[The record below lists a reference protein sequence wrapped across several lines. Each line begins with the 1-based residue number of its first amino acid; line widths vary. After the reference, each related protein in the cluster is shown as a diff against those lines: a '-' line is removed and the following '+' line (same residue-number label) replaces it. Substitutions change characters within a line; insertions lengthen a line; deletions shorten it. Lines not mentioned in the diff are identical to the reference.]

1 MNAIITIDQ
10 REPQHV
16 KNLTWD
22 GCITQI
28 ATLEYGDFSIMCPD
42 GSTLLIERK
51 TPSDLLGSIKDGRLS
66 NQVAGLVGA
75 GAWPYLLIE
84 IPFHADVNGMACY
97 RDGDSR
103 NYDTMMPDGTPA
115 KSTNWQWVSI
125 QGQLLSIQEMG
136 CAIIYDPDPHN
147 AIKQL
152 IGRSRND
159 VKVKPRREPY
169 IFSPKEQV
177 LMALPGIGSK
187 KALEF
192 LELFNDNVALAL
204 MALTAEY
211 DGKDRIPGWGKKS
224 RDSLVELLG
233 YPLEVKI

>member
-84 IPFHADVNGMACY
+84 GIFFPIGDGSVNYFTGY
-97 RDGDSR
+97 DGKYKQSES
-103 NYDTMMPDGTPA
+103 Y
-115 KSTNWQWVSI
+115 TNWQWASI

>member
-1 MNAIITIDQ
+1 
-10 REPQHV
+10 
-16 KNLTWD
+16 
-22 GCITQI
+22 
-28 ATLEYGDFSIMCPD
+28 MCPD

-66 NQVAGLVGA
+66 NQVAGLVG
-75 GAWPYLLIE
+75 GGGWPYLLIE
-84 IPFHADVNGMACY
+84 GLLMCQADYVLWM
-97 RDGDSR
+97 DS
-103 NYDTMMPDGTPA
+103 NHDWTQTG
-115 KSTNWQWVSI
+115 WQWASL